1 MKIGIATDHHG
12 VEIKS
17 ELIKYLNGKGYEV
30 IDYGTYSEEMVDYP
44 EFAFKVGEAVSS
56 NLVDYGILLCGTGI
70 GMSIACNKVKGVRCA
85 KVSTLEEAKLSREHN
100 NANVLALNS
109 KMPIPEMMEIIS
121 TFLNTEF
128 LGERHLRRINKIRD
142 YEEHYDN

>member
-1 MKIGIATDHHG
+1 MKIAIATDHRG
-12 VEIKS
+12 VKIKE
-17 ELIKYLNGKGYEV
+17 ELIEYLNQSGYEV
-30 IDYGTYSEEMVDYP
+30 FNYGTNDEVMVDYP
-44 EFAFKVGEAVSS
+44 DFAFQVGEAVTAGT
-56 NLVDYGILLCGTGI
+56 VHFGILLCGTGI

-100 NANVLALNS
+100 NANVLALSS
-109 KMPIPEMMEIIS
+109 KMQISEMKEIIQ

-128 LGERHLRRINKIRD
+128 LGERHLIRINKIKD